1 MKNPID
7 YATIPLYVREAL
19 HKHAH
24 QHQHTGGFVTA
35 VLENNL
41 MEAVG
46 QADAKSFAAL
56 PSICSYVYNEIPGGC
71 HGSPAK
77 VKAWREGAGND

>member
-1 MKNPID
+1 MSRID
-7 YATIPLYVREAL
+7 YATIPPLVREAL
-19 HKHAH
+19 DKHAKEH
-24 QHQHTGGFVTA
+24 RSTGGFVTA

-46 QADAKSFAAL
+46 QADHNSLAAL
-56 PSICSYVYNEIPGGC
+56 PSIVAYVYNEIPGAC

-77 VKAWREGAGND
+77 VKAWRERRSS